1 MGWASSTGAGCDG
14 GVTLST
20 ARAGWVVSEEKS
32 KAARVAWDVMDLME
46 SELGFSFLAKT
57 RFGLGNK
64 GRGRSD
70 DDLVVLGVGGEW
82 RILVP

>member
-1 MGWASSTGAGCDG
+1 M
-14 GVTLST
+14 
-20 ARAGWVVSEEKS
+20 VSEEKS

-57 RFGLGNK
+57 RFGLENK
-64 GRGRSD
+64 GRGRSCD
-70 DDLVVLGVGGEW
+70 DDLVVLGVGGER